1 MPAKLNISKGWTLVI
16 SAFMIVFAFGT
27 VDHAIS
33 PMVEVLQGVFAVPE
47 QRVLWLIS
55 YCTIGIV
62 FGLFAGPQ
70 LLKTFKIK
78 NVLFWA
84 IFMQIA
90 GLGVFVTVKIF
101 YISLA
106 ARFLFG
112 LGSGIISTIL
122 WWLAYEAV
130 DRNFY
135 TPMITVLTA
144 SRPMAVAAGVP
155 LVMYGTKHLGWAAAF
170 ALTGVILFLFCFS
183 FAWALPDDNK
193 TKTGFTL
200 KNIALTYSAAFK
212 TPLLK
217 NFFAAMFINRLCYFG
232 FYSMLGIWFAHKYG
246 LTTVQM
252 AKPLMVIGL
261 CETVINFIVPKL
273 MKIGQKKLFYAALVI
288 NTAVFAAFIWGFM
301 PVWHSIFFIGI
312 FAMTDRIYNM
322 LLLMFIPKIFPNA
335 QDKTTIG
342 SLVTLVS
349 WTSLAVVSYAQGA
362 FLGALGINVFAA
374 LLIAALIL
382 GFLVYLPVLKQT
394 VFKPQSNNI

>member
-33 PMVEVLQGVFAVPE
+33 PMVEVLQSVFAVQE

-55 YCTIGIV
+55 YCTLGIV
-62 FGLFAGPQ
+62 LGLFVGPQ
-70 LLKTFKIK
+70 LLKTYKIK
-78 NVLFWA
+78 NILYWA

-90 GLGVFVTVKIF
+90 GLAVFVTVKIF

-106 ARFLFG
+106 ARFIFG
-112 LGSGIISTIL
+112 LGSGLISTIL
-122 WWLAYEAV
+122 WWIVYEAV
-130 DRNFY
+130 DKNFY

-170 ALTGVILFLFCFS
+170 ALIGIILFLFCFS
-183 FAWALPDDNK
+183 FAWALPADNK
-193 TKTGFTL
+193 SKTGFTL
-200 KNIALTYSAAFK
+200 KNIVLTYAAAFK

-217 NFFAAMFINRLCYFG
+217 NFFAAMFVNRLCYFG

-246 LTTVQM
+246 LTAVQM
-252 AKPLMVIGL
+252 AKPLMVIGI
-261 CETVINFIVPKL
+261 CETAINFIVPKL
-273 MKIGQKKLFYAALVI
+273 MKIGQKKLFYAALLI
-288 NTAVFAAFIWGFM
+288 NTAVFGVFIWGLL
-301 PVWHSIFFIGI
+301 PIWTAIFFIGI

-322 LLLMFIPKIFPNA
+322 LLLMFIPKIFPAA

-349 WTSLAVVSYAQGA
+349 WTSLAVISYAQGA
-362 FLGALGINVFAA
+362 FLGILGINVFAII
-374 LLIAALIL
+374 LLAALPL
-382 GFLVYLPVLKQT
+382 GFILYLKVLKQT
-394 VFKPQSNNI
+394 VFNG

>member
-16 SAFMIVFAFGT
+16 SAFMIVFAFST
-27 VDHAIS
+27 ADHAIS
-33 PMVEVLQGVFAVPE
+33 PMVEVLKGVFAVQE

-62 FGLFAGPQ
+62 LGLFAGPQ
-70 LLKTFKIK
+70 LLKTYKIK
-78 NVLFWA
+78 NILYWA
-84 IFMQIA
+84 VFMQLA
-90 GLGVFVTVKIF
+90 GLAFFVTVKVF

-106 ARFLFG
+106 ARFVFG
-112 LGSGIISTIL
+112 FGAGLISTIL

-130 DRNFY
+130 DKNFY

-170 ALTGVILFLFCFS
+170 ALIGVILFCFCFA
-183 FAWALPDDNK
+183 FAWALPADNK
-193 TKTGFTL
+193 SKTGFTL
-200 KNIALTYSAAFK
+200 KNIALTYAAAFK
-212 TPLLK
+212 TPFLK

-246 LTTVQM
+246 LTTAQM
-252 AKPLMVIGL
+252 AKPLMVIGI
-261 CETVINFIVPKL
+261 CETAINFVVPKL
-273 MKIGQKKLFYAALVI
+273 MNIGQKKLFYAALTA
-288 NTAVFAAFIWGFM
+288 NTIVFGVFIWGLL
-301 PVWHSIFFIGI
+301 PIWTAIFFIGL

-322 LLLMFIPKIFPNA
+322 LLLMFIPKIFPDSK
-335 QDKTTIG
+335 DKTTIG

-362 FLGALGINVFAA
+362 FLGVLGINIFALIMLAA
-374 LLIAALIL
+374 LPLSFI
-382 GFLVYLPVLKQT
+382 FYLKVLKHT
-394 VFKPQSNNI
+394 VFNG